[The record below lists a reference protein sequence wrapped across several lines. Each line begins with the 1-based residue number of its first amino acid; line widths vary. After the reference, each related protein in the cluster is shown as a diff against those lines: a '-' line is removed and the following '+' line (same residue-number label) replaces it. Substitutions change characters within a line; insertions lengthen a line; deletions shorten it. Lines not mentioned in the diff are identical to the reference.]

1 MGDILHLKWFFF
13 TKDFFA
19 SFSYLTFTH
28 ILDVV
33 KAQRGAFAWILQRF
47 GTESLIMTMEEAVDY
62 KIIRLQSEARCAC
75 VCVLLTTE
83 YCVRERFPWRQ
94 DDSLELAEDVG
105 VLWWDTGGLQNSD
118 AESEDTSHL
127 QLTNPSF
134 WLAQLDIDVPQLQI
148 WDMKYT

>member
-1 MGDILHLKWFFF
+1 
-13 TKDFFA
+13 
-19 SFSYLTFTH
+19 
-28 ILDVV
+28 
-33 KAQRGAFAWILQRF
+33 
-47 GTESLIMTMEEAVDY
+47 MTMEEAVDY

-134 WLAQLDIDVPQLQI
+134 
-148 WDMKYT
+148 